1 MGPKLLIATNNQGKI
16 EEMRKLLADLRG
28 LEMVVPADLG
38 VDLDV
43 LEDGKDYAENAAI
56 KARAFMEASG
66 LPSLADDSGI
76 EVAALGGAPGL
87 HSARVAPTAD
97 ERRKVLLSQLAG
109 KARPWKARFHS
120 TVCLALPNGELYF
133 AEGECLGEISPEERG
148 SGGFGYDP
156 IFIVEGGT
164 RTMAELSAAE
174 KNELSHRARAM
185 QEMKQILAMSLFL

>member
-1 MGPKLLIATNNQGKI
+1 VKPRLLLATNNVGKI
-16 EEMRKLLADLRG
+16 EEFTALLAELVG
-28 LEMVVPADLG
+28 LELINPADLG
-38 VDLDV
+38 LDLEIP
-43 LEDGKDYAENAAI
+43 EDGKDYAENAAI

-76 EVAALGGAPGL
+76 EVDVLGGLPGL
-87 HSARVAPTAD
+87 HSARVAPTAA
-97 ERRKVLLSQLAG
+97 ERRRLLLGQLAG
-109 KARPWKARFHS
+109 KPRPWKARFHS
-120 TVCLALPNGELYF
+120 TVCLAMPHGELYF
-133 AEGECLGEISPEERG
+133 AEGQCLGEIATEESG

-174 KNELSHRARAM
+174 KNQLSHRARAM